1 MSAEALKNYDAI
13 IFANTTGDLPLP
25 DKKAFLDWLKS
36 GKAFIGMHSCT
47 DTFHGWP
54 AYIEMLGGEFMTHGA
69 QVGVECMNMDPGH
82 PANVKLGKS
91 WVLKQEEIYLM
102 KNYDAAK
109 CHPLLTLDKHPNDKT
124 PGDYPISWCK
134 KYGEGRVFYTSIGHR
149 EDIWDD
155 ETDPGFKRENTV
167 EMARTYQGHILGGI
181 KWAMGLEPDQIK
193 P

>member
-1 MSAEALKNYDAI
+1 
-13 IFANTTGDLPLP
+13 
-25 DKKAFLDWLKS
+25 
-36 GKAFIGMHSCT
+36 
-47 DTFHGWP
+47 
-54 AYIEMLGGEFMTHGA
+54 
-69 QVGVECMNMDPGH
+69 MNMDPGH

-91 WVLKQEEIYLM
+91 WVLNQEEIYLM
-102 KNYDAAK
+102 KNYDASK
-109 CHPLLTLDKHPNDKT
+109 CHPLLVLDKHPNDKT
-124 PGDYPISWCK
+124 PGHYPISWCK

-167 EMARTYQGHILGGI
+167 EIARAYQRHILGGI